1 MMRHLSD
8 SLSFSR
14 TSSSGVCSGSR
25 LGPAGGK
32 FELLLSLPMPV
43 SYSLRARTWG
53 DGHMFLRDRARDK
66 TTRPARSAIAV
77 ARVRRDTEHCLR
89 PRISAGQQSKQE
101 FDVESERQGGP
112 QFEGPAEV

>member
-14 TSSSGVCSGSR
+14 TSSSGVFSGSR

-53 DGHMFLRDRARDK
+53 DGRMFLRDCIPRQ
-66 TTRPARSAIAV
+66 TTRLAKTRATHRSRRGAPSRAAKLNFASARALPGH
-77 ARVRRDTEHCLR
+77 T
-89 PRISAGQQSKQE
+89 KQGE
-101 FDVESERQGGP
+101 FDVESE
-112 QFEGPAEV
+112 